1 LPFDHRVV
9 PERYFTPEEANEALA
24 RVRPLAENLVAHR
37 RAQLEAQQARAEL
50 ASRIAGDGGDV
61 DIGRLAAL
69 EADAEREGAALARC
83 VAGIQELGALVKDLD
98 RGLVDF
104 PALRGNEEVLLC
116 WQVGEEEVEHW
127 HGLEE
132 GFAGR
137 RPLPL

>member
-1 LPFDHRVV
+1 V

-24 RVRPLAENLVAHR
+24 RVRPLAEDLMAHR

-50 ASRIAGDGGDV
+50 ARRIAGNGGDV

-69 EADAEREGAALARC
+69 ESDAEREGAALARC
-83 VAGIQELGALVKDLD
+83 VARIQELGGLVKDLD

-116 WQVGEEEVEHW
+116 WQVGEEEVAHW

>member
-1 LPFDHRVV
+1 V
-9 PERYFTPEEANEALA
+9 PERYFTPEEANEALVT
-24 RVRPLAENLVAHR
+24 VRPLAEDLVAHR
-37 RAQLEAQQARAEL
+37 RMHREAQEARAEL
-50 ASRIAGDGGDV
+50 ARRIAGDGGDFDV
-61 DIGRLAAL
+61 RRLAAL
-69 EADAEREGAALARC
+69 ESDVKREAAVLARC
-83 VAGIQELGALVKDLD
+83 VARIQELGVLVKDLD

-116 WQVGEEEVEHW
+116 WQVGEDEVAHW